1 GVSKGPCERSLG
13 IKNAPWRCQ
22 AGRRDIMRLNCRAVG
37 LIAVA
42 VASLAPTATAVAAS
56 GSSLQGT
63 ARAAKGCITVTA
75 TIPVGRAPEGVA
87 ADSKAK
93 AIYGAALGAN
103 PVAVVSGRPHPLH
116 PIHPPAPAA
125 ASGTERTP

>member
-1 GVSKGPCERSLG
+1 
-13 IKNAPWRCQ
+13 
-22 AGRRDIMRLNCRAVG
+22 MRLNCRAVG

-63 ARAAKGCITVTA
+63 ARAAKGCITVPA

-87 ADSKAK
+87 ADPKAK
-93 AIYGAALGAN
+93 AIYVADLADNTVSVISGRTNTVTATIPVANGFPAGVAAN
-103 PVAVVSGRPHPLH
+103 PKANTIYEADSGRN
-116 PIHPPAPAA
+116 A
-125 ASGTERTP
+125 ASDIS